1 MSDGQ
6 RTTAGLG
13 TGEAVGTGRLAAWL
27 VLVGVMAAFAYI
39 GRAAGGDPP
48 DDVLY
53 QYDTAIGSAIL
64 YGLIFS
70 IVLLMCRGASA
81 QDLLALRRPNSWKR
95 AGLISLAI
103 FGIMLVLGAVLE
115 PFLDAGEEQGLT
127 PDDWDS
133 GRAGAFAANAVVVAG
148 IAPVVEELT
157 YRGLGFS
164 VLARFGSTAAIVVTA
179 VIFGLG
185 HGLVVALPI
194 LVAFGL
200 GLGYL
205 RSRTGSIYPSIG
217 LHALFN
223 ALSLA
228 LALTV

>member
-6 RTTAGLG
+6 RTTADRQAGG
-13 TGEAVGTGRLAAWL
+13 AVGMGRLVAWL
-27 VLVGVMAAFAYI
+27 VLVGVMATVAYVA
-39 GRAAGGDPP
+39 RATGGEPS

-53 QYDTAIGSAIL
+53 QYDTAVGSAIL
-64 YGLIFS
+64 YGLIFA
-70 IVLLMCRGASA
+70 IVLFICRGASA
-81 QDLLALRRPNSWKR
+81 RTLLALRRPESWRR
-95 AGLISLAI
+95 AGLIALAI
-103 FGIMLVLGAVLE
+103 FGIMLVLGVILE

-133 GRAGAFAANAVVVAG
+133 DRAGAFAANAVVVAG
-148 IAPVVEELT
+148 VAPVVEELT

-164 VLARFGSTAAIVVTA
+164 LLAPFGQTPAIVLTA

-185 HGLVVALPI
+185 HGLLVALPI
-194 LVAFGL
+194 LIAFGL

-205 RSRTGSIYPSIG
+205 RSRTRSIYPPIV
-217 LHALFN
+217 LHSFFN

-228 LALTV
+228 LALTI

>member
-13 TGEAVGTGRLAAWL
+13 SGEAVGTGRLVAWL

-39 GRAAGGDPP
+39 GRATGGDPP

-53 QYDTAIGSAIL
+53 QYDTAVGSAIL